1 MYKIIEDYS
10 WKLVVFVI
18 YVFLFF
24 PLLVIFVM
32 SFNESGISFPPTGFT
47 LEWYVSML
55 GDSRLRSAFLLS
67 IFIGLFTTILT
78 VPLVVLAG
86 ISLRDEQLPAN
97 RLIESFFL
105 FPLIVPQVIVGFA
118 LLVYFTSYGLAGTWI
133 GITLA
138 HIVITVP
145 YALQTILAALKS
157 MNQDVEEAARNLGA
171 GRLET
176 LWYVTIPMIKPAIL
190 AGAGY
195 VFVLSFTNFTVS
207 IFLIGSSTVT
217 IPVEIYQYITF
228 RIDATITAIGA
239 VLTLFSLSMVLFI
252 ERVFGVQKMSG
263 F

>member
-1 MYKIIEDYS
+1 MYGKIES
-10 WKLVVFVI
+10 LLWKFIVFSI
-18 YVFLFF
+18 YLFLFF
-24 PLLVIFVM
+24 PLLIVFVM
-32 SFNESGISFPPTGFT
+32 SFNEGGISFPPTGFT
-47 LEWYVSML
+47 LEWYVNMTS
-55 GDSRLRSAFLLS
+55 DSNLRSAFFLS
-67 IFIGLFTTILT
+67 IFIGLATTALT

-86 ISLRDEQLPAN
+86 IALRDKELPAN
-97 RLIESFFL
+97 HLVESFFL

-171 GRLET
+171 SRLT
-176 LWYVTIPMIKPAIL
+176 TIRYITIPMIKPAIL

-228 RIDATITAIGA
+228 RIDPTITAIGT
-239 VLTLFSLSMVLFI
+239 VLTLFSLSVVLFI
-252 ERVFGVQKMSG
+252 ERVFGVQEMSG